1 MNKTFFITII
11 ILVLLLCIYYLH
23 KKRTQLLSEHYN
35 DYCMYDSNLDKEKK
49 LDADELSKLLT
60 KPGQFKLLRDM
71 SVAELQKEIEYA
83 QYKQLRTTDDFASYG
98 LLKSIIE
105 ASDEE
110 NARYIQDQ
118 YKQPKKKTTH
128 NSKTSRTIT
137 TQNNNIETFSSDTNT
152 GKKEVWEYGHKD
164 EDGNVTKWQLEKPNE
179 YEYIYI
185 DKDKKDNDDEW
196 VTDNDANKRKEDKKI
211 LLLDVEDIIDTWLSH
226 QDCKL
231 FQTPKY
237 LHHFKRSYHN
247 YMIYKFSE
255 TIKYLPSVD
264 NPIEMTFEELSTY
277 RDILLS
283 LPNCKTLMKM
293 YDNNCNIPHCSP
305 GPTTTK
311 KKHKKKKEKNKAGDK
326 DKDKDKDSELNDKI
340 GNELDDEIGN
350 ELDDEMG
357 NEMSNATNT
366 EINNEIKLKTDTS
379 QNETKGQISTK
390 IDSESK
396 IQIGNNQISAA
407 NSVYLNTILS
417 KQNNIGYSQLNSN
430 TNLIDDNKE
439 TNISKDTFKRS
450 GSHNVINRD
459 LHIRSN
465 SQLDVMAPFDP
476 LFSQCS
482 TIHPHLQHMSIYNK

>member
-11 ILVLLLCIYYLH
+11 ILVLLVSIYYLH

-35 DYCMYDSNLDKEKK
+35 DYCMYDSNLDKEQK

-60 KPGQFKLLRDM
+60 KPGQFKLLRNM

-137 TQNNNIETFSSDTNT
+137 TQNNSIETFSSDTNT
-152 GKKEVWEYGHKD
+152 GKKDVWEYGHED
-164 EDGNVTKWQLEKPNE
+164 EDGNVNKWQLEKPNE

-185 DKDKKDNDDEW
+185 DKDKEDNDDEW
-196 VTDNDANKRKEDKKI
+196 VTYTDAIKRKEDKKI

-264 NPIEMTFEELSTY
+264 NPTEMTFEELSTY
-277 RDILLS
+277 RDILLH

-293 YDNNCNIPHCSP
+293 YDNNCNIPYCSDD
-305 GPTTTK
+305 
-311 KKHKKKKEKNKAGDK
+311 EI
-326 DKDKDKDSELNDKI
+326 DS
-340 GNELDDEIGN
+340 ELDDEIDN

-357 NEMSNATNT
+357 NEMSNTTSTEIKNTTKSKRKNTINT
-366 EINNEIKLKTDTS
+366 EMKNETKLKTDTS

-390 IDSESK
+390 IDSASK